1 MQFIII
7 HGTQFRQLLLNWTN
21 PKVGLLYQGGLCE
34 EAECGGVDEVVVV
47 VFDEVE
53 WWVIVDDGGCG
64 WHKRCAKGQK
74 NEWIS

>member
-1 MQFIII
+1 M
-7 HGTQFRQLLLNWTN
+7 
-21 PKVGLLYQGGLCE
+21 CE